1 MLKNFHQKHPL
12 TLLAIAT
19 TLGSLFMTASSL
31 PYANAATKHTATNP
45 IQVTFWEGM
54 SGQLGQVLQ
63 TMVHN
68 FNRTHPNIHVNAIYE
83 GSYSGGGP
91 MQEKLLAAVA
101 ANKVPDLVQLEIHST
116 PLFAANGALQSLNA
130 MMANSA
136 HDKKGDFLAGLL
148 NNTSYKG
155 VTYGIPFN
163 RSVPVLY
170 YNPVLFAKAGI
181 HTAPATW
188 SQLAQDAKRLTV
200 AKNGQTQV
208 YGFEPVN
215 QWWFFESLVW
225 SNGGQLMNPSL
236 TKATFDTPAA
246 QAGMRLWQQM
256 KNQGTLAAN
265 SGPNEWSQTITD
277 FGHGRTAMYIGSA
290 GDMGQIAQTGIPYKA
305 AFVPK
310 FKSYAVP
317 TGGANAVIMAK
328 APAAAKQA
336 AFDFVEWFTQPA
348 QTSYWSEQTGYL
360 PVLKAAVSSSGM
372 QVYYKKHPNHRIPV
386 EELQFAKQA
395 PLSPSYLQ
403 VYQYIQNAMDSIM
416 FSNQPVSQALQ
427 NAVQSADQAVQQA
440 Q

>member
-1 MLKNFHQKHPL
+1 MKLFHAKQPIAVF
-12 TLLAIAT
+12 TIAT
-19 TLGSLFMTASSL
+19 TLGLLMMSASSAS
-31 PYANAATKHTATNP
+31 YASAASKPASAP
-45 IQVTFWEGM
+45 VQVSFWEGM
-54 SGQLGQVLQ
+54 SGQLGNVLQ
-63 TMVHN
+63 SMVEM
-68 FNRTHPNIHVNAIYE
+68 FNKTHPHIHVNAVYE

-116 PLFAANGALQSLNA
+116 PLFAANGALQPLNT
-130 MMANSA
+130 MMAHSA
-136 HDKKGDFLAGLL
+136 SDKKSDFLAGLL

-155 VTYGIPFN
+155 ITYGIPFN

-181 HTAPATW
+181 HSAPTTW
-188 SQLAQDAKRLTV
+188 SQLEQDAKRLTV
-200 AKNGQTQV
+200 RKKGQTQV

-225 SNGGQLMNPSL
+225 SNGGQLMNSSL
-236 TKATFDTPAA
+236 TKATFATPAA
-246 QAGMRLWQQM
+246 QAGMQVWQQM
-256 KNQGTLAAN
+256 KNQGTLMVN

-290 GDMGQIAQTGIPYKA
+290 GDMGQIKQTGVSYKA

-310 FKSYAVP
+310 FKAYAVP

-336 AFDFVEWFTQPA
+336 AFQFIEWFTQPA

-360 PVLKAAVSSSGM
+360 PVKKAAVSSPSM
-372 QVYYKKHPNHRIPV
+372 LAYYKKHPNHRIPV
-386 EELQFAKQA
+386 AELQFAKQA

-403 VYQYIQNAMDSIM
+403 VYQYMQNAMDSIM
-416 FSNQPVSQALQ
+416 FSNQPVNQALQ
-427 NAVQSADQAVQQA
+427 NGVQSANQALQQA